1 MKDFSG
7 AAQIYCPINVMIKES
22 QKCQNEW
29 KPEFSWLQR
38 STYVGEAFIKLHHV
52 LWSLSKCSSFPV
64 LPQIP
69 SILPNE
75 ILAHSSLSC
84 HLLSW
89 EVNLQELA
97 FLKNWNWQSA
107 YAGWVGRWNFCW
119 VSSSWYYIEVSVSLA
134 MLLWL
139 WISWTHHHWSNQ
151 VSNLEDIL
159 DSPLSSHCRNPIHTV
174 V

>member
-1 MKDFSG
+1 MKDLSG
-7 AAQIYCPINVMIKES
+7 AAQIYCPINIMRKGS

-107 YAGWVGRWNFCW
+107 YAGWGGGMTFLL
-119 VSSSWYYIEVSVSLA
+119 SIEFMVLYWSKCLISNVALA
-134 MLLWL
+134 LNL
-139 WISWTHHHWSNQ
+139 WTHHHWSNQ
-151 VSNLEDIL
+151 VSNWEDIL
-159 DSPLSSHCRNPIHTV
+159 DSPLSSHWQNPIHTV